1 MSGPFSSVVNFSVA
15 EFLRRAE
22 KLSVLQT
29 IELEAES
36 HQQFPF
42 LFPRHHKQAKLKSN
56 STSAQST
63 PTSYTIDDV
72 ERTVQRAFNDACE
85 LLAPLDLAILNNHQN
100 AMTIDEV
107 SVFIKSHLEKTA
119 MVKHPRHQKDHSD
132 SSIESDSDSSSDS
145 TESIQTMPGA
155 GSGQEE
161 SDAENDQEESD
172 SEYLSN
178 VDDCQFRGM
187 RVYDNVKPSVA
198 QSYFKLTIN
207 GIPKFLHKQ
216 TACWMLTHEKSSL
229 SSDRLNRVRV
239 KNSSMD
245 S

>member
-29 IELEAES
+29 IKLEAES

-56 STSAQST
+56 STSARST
-63 PTSYTIDDV
+63 STSYTVDDV
-72 ERTVQRAFNDACE
+72 QRTVQRAFNDACE
-85 LLAPLDLAILNNHQN
+85 LLAPLDLAILNNHRN

-132 SSIESDSDSSSDS
+132 SSIESDIDS
-145 TESIQTMPGA
+145 

-161 SDAENDQEESD
+161 SDSGSDQEESD
-172 SEYLSN
+172 SEYSSN
-178 VDDCQFRGM
+178 VDGCQFRGM
-187 RVYDNVKPSVA
+187 RVYDNVKPTVA
-198 QSYFKLTIN
+198 QSYFQLTIN

-216 TACWMLTHEKSSL
+216 TACWMLTHEKSPL
-229 SSDRLNRVRV
+229 SSDRLHRVRV
-239 KNSSMD
+239 KNSAMD